1 MPIDP
6 RNPDA
11 SLVPIFKNWAQPNP
25 AKTAQAGRPMYDDVE
40 IVEIRFPGS
49 RAVSVFPATAFSHW
63 AIDPNNGGQIKV
75 SYAERFERQYRQ
87 FKMHAQQTKTGTPL
101 EHAPFLTEARRAEMK
116 ALNIYTVEALAD
128 VDGQELKN
136 LGHGGRELKN
146 AAIEYIASARTGANT
161 TQLQAELEAL
171 RAKNQAL
178 EDDVTA
184 LKQKAAAVP
193 APGADD
199 FDDMSPDQLR
209 EYIAT
214 NTGHVPQG
222 NLSPKTLM
230 RMARDARPS
239 KAA

>member
-11 SLVPIFKNWAQPNP
+11 SLVPIFKDWAQPNP

-49 RAVSVFPATAFSHW
+49 RAVSVFPAQAFSHW
-63 AIDPNNGGQIKV
+63 AIDPNNGGQVKV
-75 SYAERFERQYRQ
+75 TYAERFERQYRQ

-101 EHAPFLTEARRAEMK
+101 DFAPFLTEARRAELK
-116 ALNIYTVEALAD
+116 GLNIYTVEALCD
-128 VDGQELKN
+128 VDGLELKN

-146 AAIEYIASARTGANT
+146 QALEYVANSRNGAVNT
-161 TQLQAELEAL
+161 QVQAELEAL
-171 RAKNQAL
+171 RARNQAL
-178 EDDVTA
+178 EEDVSA
-184 LKQKAAAVP
+184 LKQRAAVS
-193 APGADD
+193 APGVEE

-209 EYIAT
+209 EYIT
-214 NTGHVPQG
+214 VNTGHAPQG

-230 RMARDARPS
+230 RMARDARPD